1 VRYQIGLEG
10 IDTGHLDG
18 FFEGWPNPPS
28 RDKHLALLRGS
39 SHIVLAR
46 ERNDEPLVG
55 FVAAVSDGVLSAYIS
70 FLEVR
75 PKYRGRGVGT
85 ELVTRLLAL
94 VDDLYMI
101 DVMCDLPVRPFYERL
116 GFTAAPGA
124 AIRRKDCATLRR

>member
-1 VRYQIGLEG
+1 MRYQTGLEE
-10 IDTGHLDG
+10 IDTGHLAG

-46 ERNDEPLVG
+46 ERDGEPLVG
-55 FVAAVSDGVLSAYIS
+55 FVAAISDGVLSAYIS
-70 FLEVR
+70 LLEVR
-75 PKYRGRGVGT
+75 PEYRGKGVGT

-94 VDDLYMI
+94 VEDLYMV
-101 DVMCDLPVRPFYERL
+101 DVMCDVHVRPFYERL

-124 AIRRKDCATLRR
+124 AIRRKGRATLPR